1 MGIATRIALVLTLAA
16 NCFAASPATKTTS
29 KKLWLLSAAVLVAAS
44 FADAHT
50 SLGRPEANPLL
61 RNGRGDFSPARAVAL
76 KSAAVGGTLALEI
89 CLSRSRPHLRR
100 AGSVVNFASAA
111 ALTAAAA
118 RNSR

>member
-1 MGIATRIALVLTLAA
+1 MGMLTRLLLVLTLAA
-16 NCFAASPATKTTS
+16 NCFAASPAEARWKKT
-29 KKLWLLSAAVLVAAS
+29 WLLSAAVLVAAS

-50 SLGRPEANPLL
+50 SLGRSEANPLL
-61 RNGRGDFSPARAVAL
+61 RNSRGEFSGARAVAL
-76 KSAAVGGTLALEI
+76 KSTAVGGTLALEI
-89 CLSRSRPHLRR
+89 CLSRSRPQLRR